1 MDLDQFEMLLGDIY
15 ESAWSTTQWST
26 VLNRI
31 AEMTNCT
38 IAHLYISDH
47 RTRKV
52 IESYCGGD
60 ERRISAAHQAY
71 IDHYGAIDPRGAKS
85 SSLSPGNWILCQ
97 EHFDERF
104 VSRNEFYQ
112 DYLIPNGFRY
122 GTGTSLLASSSVDVS
137 FGLLDEAQAF
147 SREKHLP
154 LLNRITPH
162 LQRSLKLG
170 QRLQQLTGQIEL
182 GSSFID
188 KLPQPVIICSSSAKV
203 IYSNCAANMLLAVEH
218 CISIE
223 KQHLVCAN
231 ASHQQKLLALIRGA
245 SSVNFSTVRQ
255 CSRASKAEPGIMT
268 TRSLRDGRN
277 LHLSVIPVPQS
288 HGVQA
293 DFAMDQG
300 ALVLFDSRQG
310 DFSNIEFWLTSLYR
324 CSPAEVRIA
333 KLLLDGQSPEEIGF
347 SLDLKLPTV
356 RTHLRNLF
364 DKTGTSR
371 QTSLVR
377 LMTSLPTAKIV
388 GS

>member
-15 ESAWSTTQWST
+15 ESAWSTTHWST
-26 VLNRI
+26 VLNRL
-31 AEMTNCT
+31 AQMTNCT

-60 ERRISAAHQAY
+60 EGRISSAHQAY

-85 SSLSPGNWILCQ
+85 ASLLPGNWILCQ
-97 EHFDERF
+97 EHFDERY
-104 VSRNEFYQ
+104 VSRSEFYQ

-122 GTGTSLLASSSVDVS
+122 GTGTSLLASSNVDIS

-162 LQRSLKLG
+162 LQRSLQLG
-170 QRLQQLTGQIEL
+170 QRLQQLSSQVEL
-182 GSSFID
+182 GSNFID
-188 KLPQPVIICSSSAKV
+188 TLPQPVIVCSSSGTV
-203 IYSNCAANMLLAVEH
+203 IYANRGANALLAVEH
-218 CISIE
+218 CIRIE
-223 KQHLVCAN
+223 NQHLVCTN
-231 ASHQQKLLALIRGA
+231 PNHQQKLSALIRGA
-245 SSVNFSTVRQ
+245 SSVNFSTARQ

-268 TRSLRDGRN
+268 TRSLRNGRN

-293 DFAMDQG
+293 DFAIDQG
-300 ALVLFDSRQG
+300 VLVLFDSHQG
-310 DFSNIEFWLTSLYR
+310 DFSNTEYWLTSLYR

-333 KLLLDGQSPEEIGF
+333 KLLLEGQSPEEIGL
-347 SLDLKLPTV
+347 SLGLKLPTV

-364 DKTGTSR
+364 EKTGTSR

-377 LMTSLPTAKIV
+377 LMASLPTTGIV

>member
-15 ESAWSTTQWST
+15 ESAWSTAQWST
-26 VLNRI
+26 VLSRL
-31 AEMTNCT
+31 AQMTNCT

-85 SSLSPGNWILCQ
+85 SSLPSGNWILCQ
-97 EHFDERF
+97 EHFDERY
-104 VSRNEFYQ
+104 VSRSEFYQ

-122 GTGTSLLASSSVDVS
+122 GIGTSLLASSNVDIS

-170 QRLQQLTGQIEL
+170 QRLQQQAGQIEL
-182 GSSFID
+182 GASFID
-188 KLPQPVIICSSSAKV
+188 KLHQPVIVCSSTGKV
-203 IYSNCAANMLLAVEH
+203 MYSNSAANALLAVER
-218 CISIE
+218 CIRIE
-223 KQHLVCAN
+223 KQHLVCADT
-231 ASHQQKLLALIRGA
+231 SHQPKLLALIRGA
-245 SSVNFSTVRQ
+245 SSVNFSATRQ

-268 TRSLRDGRN
+268 TRSLRNGRN
-277 LHLSVIPVPQS
+277 LHLSVIPVPQA

-293 DFAMDQG
+293 DFAIDQG
-300 ALVLFDSRQG
+300 VLILFDSQQG
-310 DFSNIEFWLTSLYR
+310 DFSEIEYWLTSLYR

-333 KLLLDGQSPEEIGF
+333 RLLLDGQSPEEIGV
-347 SLDLKLPTV
+347 SSGLKLPTV

-364 DKTGTSR
+364 EKTGTSR
-371 QTSLVR
+371 QTALVR
-377 LMTSLPTAKIV
+377 LMASLPAV
-388 GS
+388 PRR